1 MSNPNAEII
10 GKPVK
15 DMYGSLVGTT
25 VGTLTDIDGSV
36 HTVGVDCGHS
46 GLMQIPYSVVQ
57 DCDHLHT
64 KMETEFTK
72 NAT

>member
-36 HTVGVDCGHS
+36 HTVGLTADTLG
-46 GLMQIPYSVVQ
+46 
-57 DCDHLHT
+57 
-64 KMETEFTK
+64 
-72 NAT
+72 

>member
-25 VGTLTDIDGSV
+25 VGTLTDAMASKRNGI
-36 HTVGVDCGHS
+36 
-46 GLMQIPYSVVQ
+46 YK
-57 DCDHLHT
+57 CDPI
-64 KMETEFTK
+64 
-72 NAT
+72 

>member
-1 MSNPNAEII
+1 
-10 GKPVK
+10 
-15 DMYGSLVGTT
+15 MYGSLVGTT

-46 GLMQIPYSVVQ
+46 GLMQIPYSQLVVYRISPRWGC
-57 DCDHLHT
+57 CDHLHT